1 MEPNEMMVNE
11 EVVETAT
18 EATEEIVK
26 KSSGKGFKIAAGVGL
41 AIVVGGLAVKYVI
54 IPTANKIKAKLM
66 YMGGLS
72 VRQALVMGFLPFIPL
87 DLVKA
92 VVSAQIAPQFRR
104 FVQEG

>member
-41 AIVVGGLAVKYVI
+41 AIVLGGLAIKYVV
-54 IPTANKIKAKLM
+54 IPTANKIKAKKQQDSDVIDGEFEEVADDDTEQGTNEED
-66 YMGGLS
+66 Y
-72 VRQALVMGFLPFIPL
+72 
-87 DLVKA
+87 
-92 VVSAQIAPQFRR
+92 
-104 FVQEG
+104 EE

>member
-41 AIVVGGLAVKYVI
+41 AIVLGGLAIKYVV
-54 IPTANKIKAKLM
+54 IPTANKIKAKKQQDSDVID
-66 YMGGLS
+66 GEFEEVADDDTEQGTNEEDS
-72 VRQALVMGFLPFIPL
+72 
-87 DLVKA
+87 
-92 VVSAQIAPQFRR
+92 
-104 FVQEG
+104 

>member
-41 AIVVGGLAVKYVI
+41 AIVLGGLAIKYVV
-54 IPTANKIKAKLM
+54 IPTANKIKAKKQQDSDVID
-66 YMGGLS
+66 GEFEEVADDDTEQGTNEEDS
-72 VRQALVMGFLPFIPL
+72 
-87 DLVKA
+87 K
-92 VVSAQIAPQFRR
+92 
-104 FVQEG
+104 E

>member
-54 IPTANKIKAKLM
+54 IPTANKIKAKKQQN
-66 YMGGLS
+66 S
-72 VRQALVMGFLPFIPL
+72 TPIDVEAE
-87 DLVKA
+87 
-92 VVSAQIAPQFRR
+92 VVDEDSTEP
-104 FVQEG
+104 ETEEEDSEE

>member
-41 AIVVGGLAVKYVI
+41 VIVIGGLAVKYVI
-54 IPTANKIKAKLM
+54 IPTANKIKAKKQQNFTT
-66 YMGGLS
+66 
-72 VRQALVMGFLPFIPL
+72 VNAEEVA
-87 DLVKA
+87 DDDTE
-92 VVSAQIAPQFRR
+92 
-104 FVQEG
+104 QETEEEDSEE

>member
-41 AIVVGGLAVKYVI
+41 AIVLGGLAIKYVV
-54 IPTANKIKAKLM
+54 IPTANKIKAKKQQDSDVI
-66 YMGGLS
+66 GG
-72 VRQALVMGFLPFIPL
+72 GFKGVA
-87 DLVKA
+87 DDGA
-92 VVSAQIAPQFRR
+92 GQGTNEEDS
-104 FVQEG
+104 EE

>member
-54 IPTANKIKAKLM
+54 IPTANKIKAKKKQN
-66 YMGGLS
+66 S
-72 VRQALVMGFLPFIPL
+72 APIDVEAE
-87 DLVKA
+87 
-92 VVSAQIAPQFRR
+92 VVDEDSTEP
-104 FVQEG
+104 ETEEEDSEE

>member
-41 AIVVGGLAVKYVI
+41 VIVVGGLAVKYVI
-54 IPTANKIKAKLM
+54 IPAANKIKAKKQQNSTPIDVEAEEV
-66 YMGGLS
+66 YEDS
-72 VRQALVMGFLPFIPL
+72 TE
-87 DLVKA
+87 
-92 VVSAQIAPQFRR
+92 
-104 FVQEG
+104 QETEEEDSEE

>member
-41 AIVVGGLAVKYVI
+41 AIVLGGLAIKYVV
-54 IPTANKIKAKLM
+54 IPTANKIKAKKQQ
-66 YMGGLS
+66 YSDVIDGEFEEVADDDTEQGTNEEDS
-72 VRQALVMGFLPFIPL
+72 
-87 DLVKA
+87 
-92 VVSAQIAPQFRR
+92 
-104 FVQEG
+104 EE

>member
-1 MEPNEMMVNE
+1 MELNEMMVNE

-54 IPTANKIKAKLM
+54 IPTANKIKAKKQQN
-66 YMGGLS
+66 S
-72 VRQALVMGFLPFIPL
+72 TPIDVEAE
-87 DLVKA
+87 
-92 VVSAQIAPQFRR
+92 VVDEDSTEP
-104 FVQEG
+104 ETEEEDSEE

>member
-41 AIVVGGLAVKYVI
+41 AIVLGGLAIKYVV
-54 IPTANKIKAKLM
+54 IPTANKIKAKKQQDSDVID
-66 YMGGLS
+66 GEFEEVADDDTEQGTNEENS
-72 VRQALVMGFLPFIPL
+72 
-87 DLVKA
+87 
-92 VVSAQIAPQFRR
+92 
-104 FVQEG
+104 EE

>member
-41 AIVVGGLAVKYVI
+41 AIVLGGLA
-54 IPTANKIKAKLM
+54 IKLTVSLKKWLM
-66 YMGGLS
+66 TTPSREPM
-72 VRQALVMGFLPFIPL
+72 
-87 DLVKA
+87 
-92 VVSAQIAPQFRR
+92 RR
-104 FVQEG
+104 ILRSN

>member
-41 AIVVGGLAVKYVI
+41 AIVLGGLAIKYVV
-54 IPTANKIKAKLM
+54 IPTANKIKAKKQQDSDVIDSEFEEVADDDTEQ
-66 YMGGLS
+66 GTNEEDS
-72 VRQALVMGFLPFIPL
+72 
-87 DLVKA
+87 
-92 VVSAQIAPQFRR
+92 
-104 FVQEG
+104 EE

>member
-41 AIVVGGLAVKYVI
+41 AMVLGGLAIKYVV
-54 IPTANKIKAKLM
+54 IPTANKIKAKKQQDSDVID
-66 YMGGLS
+66 GEFEEVADDDTEQGTNEEDS
-72 VRQALVMGFLPFIPL
+72 
-87 DLVKA
+87 
-92 VVSAQIAPQFRR
+92 
-104 FVQEG
+104 EE

>member
-26 KSSGKGFKIAAGVGL
+26 KSSGKGFKIVAGVGL

-54 IPTANKIKAKLM
+54 IPTANKNKAKKQHN
-66 YMGGLS
+66 S
-72 VRQALVMGFLPFIPL
+72 TPI
-87 DLVKA
+87 DLEA
-92 VVSAQIAPQFRR
+92 EVVDEDSTEP
-104 FVQEG
+104 ETEEEDSEE

>member
-41 AIVVGGLAVKYVI
+41 AIVLGGLAIKYVV
-54 IPTANKIKAKLM
+54 IPTANKIKAKKQQDSDVIDGEFEEVADDDTEQGTNEEDSEE
-66 YMGGLS
+66 Y
-72 VRQALVMGFLPFIPL
+72 
-87 DLVKA
+87 
-92 VVSAQIAPQFRR
+92 
-104 FVQEG
+104 EE

>member
-41 AIVVGGLAVKYVI
+41 AIVLGGLAIKYVV
-54 IPTANKIKAKLM
+54 IPTANKIKAKKQQNSDVID
-66 YMGGLS
+66 GEFEE
-72 VRQALVMGFLPFIPL
+72 VA
-87 DLVKA
+87 DDDTE
-92 VVSAQIAPQFRR
+92 
-104 FVQEG
+104 QETNEEDSEE

>member
-41 AIVVGGLAVKYVI
+41 VIVIGGLAVKYVI
-54 IPTANKIKAKLM
+54 IPAANKIKAKKQQ
-66 YMGGLS
+66 S
-72 VRQALVMGFLPFIPL
+72 FIPMKRIPKNNRKL
-87 DLVKA
+87 NKGN
-92 VVSAQIAPQFRR
+92 SRS
-104 FVQEG
+104 G

>member
-41 AIVVGGLAVKYVI
+41 AIVLGGLAIKYVV
-54 IPTANKIKAKLM
+54 IPTANKIKAKKQQDSDVID
-66 YMGGLS
+66 GEFEEVADDDTEQGTNEEDS
-72 VRQALVMGFLPFIPL
+72 
-87 DLVKA
+87 
-92 VVSAQIAPQFRR
+92 
-104 FVQEG
+104 EE

>member
-26 KSSGKGFKIAAGVGL
+26 KSSGKGFKIVAGVGL

-54 IPTANKIKAKLM
+54 ILGRVVRILYIPGLFRHRSPESHRPASRPSPKALILYPAGLPPYKIGRAH
-66 YMGGLS
+66 
-72 VRQALVMGFLPFIPL
+72 V
-87 DLVKA
+87 
-92 VVSAQIAPQFRR
+92 
-104 FVQEG
+104 

>member
-41 AIVVGGLAVKYVI
+41 AIVLGGLAIKYVV
-54 IPTANKIKAKLM
+54 IPTANKIKAKKQQDSDVID
-66 YMGGLS
+66 GEFEEVADDDIEQGTNEEDS
-72 VRQALVMGFLPFIPL
+72 
-87 DLVKA
+87 
-92 VVSAQIAPQFRR
+92 
-104 FVQEG
+104 EE

>member
-26 KSSGKGFKIAAGVGL
+26 KSSGKGFKIVAGVGL

-54 IPTANKIKAKLM
+54 IPTANKIKAKKQQN
-66 YMGGLS
+66 S
-72 VRQALVMGFLPFIPL
+72 TPIDVEAE
-87 DLVKA
+87 
-92 VVSAQIAPQFRR
+92 VVDEDSTEP
-104 FVQEG
+104 ETEEEDSEE

>member
-26 KSSGKGFKIAAGVGL
+26 KSSGRGFGIAAGVGL

-54 IPTANKIKAKLM
+54 IPTANKIKAKKQQN
-66 YMGGLS
+66 S
-72 VRQALVMGFLPFIPL
+72 TPIDVEAE
-87 DLVKA
+87 
-92 VVSAQIAPQFRR
+92 VVDEDSTEP
-104 FVQEG
+104 ETEEEDSEE

>member
-41 AIVVGGLAVKYVI
+41 AIVLGGLAIKYVV
-54 IPTANKIKAKLM
+54 IPTANKIKAKKQQDSDVID
-66 YMGGLS
+66 GEFEEVTDDDTEQGTNEEDS
-72 VRQALVMGFLPFIPL
+72 
-87 DLVKA
+87 
-92 VVSAQIAPQFRR
+92 
-104 FVQEG
+104 EE

>member
-41 AIVVGGLAVKYVI
+41 AIVLGGLAIKHVV
-54 IPTANKIKAKLM
+54 IPTANKIKAKKQQDSDM
-66 YMGGLS
+66 IDGEFEEVADDDTEQGTNEEDS
-72 VRQALVMGFLPFIPL
+72 
-87 DLVKA
+87 
-92 VVSAQIAPQFRR
+92 
-104 FVQEG
+104 EE

>member
-41 AIVVGGLAVKYVI
+41 AIVLGGLAIKYVV
-54 IPTANKIKAKLM
+54 IPTANKIKAKKQQDSDVID
-66 YMGGLS
+66 GEFEEVADDDTEQGINEEDS
-72 VRQALVMGFLPFIPL
+72 
-87 DLVKA
+87 
-92 VVSAQIAPQFRR
+92 
-104 FVQEG
+104 EE